1 MASFG
6 DGPGVYK
13 SYLEKQGLVK
23 SYDAFDGA
31 PFAEERTNKS
41 VSFLDLT
48 VPIYHLSQYDWVVSI
63 EVAEHIP
70 PQFESIYLDNL
81 VRHAKEGVILSWAR
95 PGQLGLSHVNNR
107 PIEYVKQQM
116 RLRGLFYDGAFTSRL
131 RRSTFAHWIRA
142 NINVFNRK
150 DNTQKLF
157 TFF

>member
-1 MASFG
+1 M
-6 DGPGVYK
+6 
-13 SYLEKQGLVK
+13 
-23 SYDAFDGA
+23 
-31 PFAEERTNKS
+31 
-41 VSFLDLT
+41 T
-48 VPIYHLSQYDWVVSI
+48 VPIYHLNQYDWVVSI

-107 PIEYVKQQM
+107 PIEYVKEQM
-116 RLRGLFYDGAFTSRL
+116 RLRGLIYDGAFTSRL

-142 NINVFNRK
+142 NINVFKRK

-157 TFF
+157 SLF